1 MCSNLVQRDS
11 KQKQSSIAS
20 VGALA
25 QKNIKFTLPHP
36 PPVDPRQLRPELR
49 AEQAANG
56 HLGHPSGP
64 SHHVQQSGGHQAR
77 DQGYPAEQEGSG
89 SQSGPIGHPRTT
101 GLRGTFISS
110 LVSL

>member
-11 KQKQSSIAS
+11 KHKQSSIAS

-25 QKNIKFTLPHP
+25 QKISNLLSP